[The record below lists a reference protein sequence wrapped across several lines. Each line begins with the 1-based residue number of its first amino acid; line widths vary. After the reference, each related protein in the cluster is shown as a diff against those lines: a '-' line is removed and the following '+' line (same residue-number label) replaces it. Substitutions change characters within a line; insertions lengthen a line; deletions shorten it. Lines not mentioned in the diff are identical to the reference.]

1 MAAQPPPGWGQP
13 PQHVPDEHKP
23 LLQSR
28 GFWLTVIGVVLAA
41 ALALATNALVGGG
54 DDGGDDS
61 GGTGGNAPSSANA
74 SAQITQSP
82 SAANGHTMRL
92 ARSGWHGDSAV
103 TVIFPNGSID
113 GLVHDGSFEV
123 TAPVQ
128 CNSGGSDLTVQG
140 KQSGVEAHVILVSA
154 IC

>member
-92 ARSGWHGDSAV
+92 AGSGWHGDSAA
-103 TVIFPNGSID
+103 PS
-113 GLVHDGSFEV
+113 SSP
-123 TAPVQ
+123 TAPSTAWSTTAPSRSPRRS
-128 CNSGGSDLTVQG
+128 NAT
-140 KQSGVEAHVILVSA
+140 AA
-154 IC
+154 APT